1 MSDLYL
7 EMRQPA
13 SRGGKMRVDTILE
26 AMDDDDRE
34 SLLAALA
41 DPDVQT
47 QRIAMVLTDRGW
59 AVSWSA
65 VKNWRRKQV

>member
-1 MSDLYL
+1 
-7 EMRQPA
+7 
-13 SRGGKMRVDTILE
+13 MRVDTILE